1 MSKLSNISARECV
14 NALKRLGFEVK
25 RQNGSHIIMA
35 KEGRRV
41 VVPNHN
47 PIKIG
52 TIRSIITQAGL
63 TVDQF
68 LASL

>member
-1 MSKLSNISARECV
+1 MGVRE
-14 NALKRLGFEVK
+14 RFTTLGVRGETTAW
-25 RQNGSHIIMA
+25 SHIIMA

-52 TIRSIITQAGL
+52 TLRSIITQAGL

>member
-1 MSKLSNISARECV
+1 M
-14 NALKRLGFEVK
+14 VK
-25 RQNGSHIIMA
+25 RQNGSHIILA

-63 TVDQF
+63 TVDEF
-68 LASL
+68 IASL